1 MTSNIE
7 KTELEILKEKI
18 EEKRQKQCKAVKKFY
33 NKKYKDCDEEQKKTN
48 TDIRKQYQNSYYGN
62 NKLKI
67 QQRQKLYRDKKR
79 QQKLA
84 EREQRAQ
91 KELEI
96 G

>member
-1 MTSNIE
+1 MTTNIE

-18 EEKRQKQCKAVKKFY
+18 EEKRQKQCKAVKKLY
-33 NKKYKDCDEEQKKTN
+33 DKKYKNCDEEQKKTN
-48 TDIRKQYQNSYYGN
+48 TDIRKKYQNAYYGN

-79 QQKLA
+79 AEKEQKTA
-84 EREQRAQ
+84 
-91 KELEI
+91 EI